1 MSTERTY
8 VVDRIEGE
16 LIVLIDESS
25 GDKENMGSWEL
36 PVIDE
41 GDVLVV
47 QLESDKPKWG
57 TAKVLDEETK
67 RRRAE
72 ASRDIEDLE
81 KRDPGGEVAL

>member
-36 PVIDE
+36 PVVDE
-41 GDVLVV
+41 GDVVVV
-47 QLESDKPKWG
+47 QMENDKPKWG
-57 TAKVLDEETK
+57 TAEILDEEAKK
-67 RRRAE
+67 RRAK
-72 ASRDIEDLE
+72 ASREIEDLE
-81 KRDPGGEVAL
+81 KRDPGGDVAL